1 VEKLLKFGFIGI
13 INTVITIV
21 SYGFMVYILKMNFIL
36 ANIVA
41 YVLGMI
47 NSYIWNKNWVF
58 QVKDSNFLIYVKFLV
73 VNLSMLGFNTLGLF
87 ILVNTF
93 NLNKLISQILMV
105 GIVMIINFL
114 LSKTWTFAPKRADFN
129 E

>member
-1 VEKLLKFGFIGI
+1 MEKLLKFGFIGI